1 MHAEDDVNEVQIG
14 AVEDKEWTRMGDLR
28 FNVANV
34 KKPLAAAA
42 KVVEAGN
49 RVVLDPDPEKSYIE
63 NLETKERMK
72 VKKEKGV
79 YIIEVKY
86 EAGDMGKITLDSGAG
101 VSVWPKS
108 MKKDVKML
116 PKVQGLKMVAA
127 NGTEIENV
135 GQKIIKFQ
143 GEKSEEEVFRRR
155 S

>member
-1 MHAEDDVNEVQIG
+1 MQIG
-14 AVEDKEWTRMGDLR
+14 AVEGKEWTRLGGMR

-34 KKPLAAAA
+34 KKPLAAVA

-63 NLETKERMK
+63 NLETKEKMK
-72 VKKEKGV
+72 LKKEKGV
-79 YIIEVKY
+79 YILEVKY
-86 EAGDMGKITLDSGAG
+86 EAGDIGKITLDSGAG
-101 VSVWPKS
+101 VSVWPKA
-108 MKKDVKML
+108 MKRDIKML
-116 PKVQGLKMVAA
+116 PKVQGLRMMAA
-127 NGTEIENV
+127 NGTEIEHI